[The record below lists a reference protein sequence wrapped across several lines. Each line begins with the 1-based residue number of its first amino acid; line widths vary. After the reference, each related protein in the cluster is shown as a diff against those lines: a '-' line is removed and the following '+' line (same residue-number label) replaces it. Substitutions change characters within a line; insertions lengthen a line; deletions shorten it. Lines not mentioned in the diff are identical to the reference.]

1 MADLVETV
9 DIPEAGAGAGKPEG
23 RPAKRTK
30 HAASSDSVAKIG
42 IPPAPTLTQRMH
54 TFLTTD
60 ASANYL
66 GAALADGAHFK
77 CITNLDGGAPRPGRS
92 APKVTKF
99 VLQTKGGAQDFC
111 LVGRSLFPRCSAEQ
125 CAQPSQYSLE
135 TSPVDVS
142 MCLAFSGDDGQMA
155 QCENLW
161 AGYGDQS
168 AVFKENANK
177 ILGLATKAVA
187 DVMLDKGYESL
198 PGIENARRKKLQKGD
213 AAAAQAW
220 LDDNWGSQMAGD
232 DSKDYFTVKR
242 RCYDVKI
249 GDVQSLV
256 EKGAA
261 SLTADENAELDTM
274 GRTVFSNVRFIDG
287 ATEKDITSEM
297 WRDETLAPSNG
308 DLCACFFSVQV
319 VCAAGNYHISPQL
332 KSCIVLQ
339 RNSASGGGG
348 GGGFSAALK
357 AIGM

>member
-1 MADLVETV
+1 MADLVANV
-9 DIPEAGAGAGKPEG
+9 DIPEAGAGETEG

-30 HAASSDSVAKIG
+30 HAASSDAVAKIG
-42 IPPAPTLTQRMH
+42 IPPVPTLTQRMH

-99 VLQTKGGAQDFC
+99 VLQSKGGAQDFC

-125 CAQPSQYSLE
+125 CAQPSQFSSE
-135 TSPVDVS
+135 TSPVDIS
-142 MCLAFSGDDGQMA
+142 LCLASSGDEGQMA

-161 AGYGDQS
+161 PGYGEQS

-187 DVMLDKGYESL
+187 DVMLDKAYESL
-198 PGIENARRKKLQKGD
+198 PGIENARRKKLQKGSPE
-213 AAAAQAW
+213 AAQAW
-220 LDDNWGSQMAGD
+220 LDDNWGSQMWNADTG
-232 DSKDYFTVKR
+232 KDYFTVKR

-261 SLTADENAELDTM
+261 SRTPDEEAELETM

-287 ATEKDITSEM
+287 ATEKDITSDM
-297 WRDETLAPSNG
+297 WKDESLAPSNG

-319 VCAAGNYHISPQL
+319 VAAAGNFHLSPQL
-332 KSCIVLQ
+332 KSCIVLE
-339 RNSASGGGG
+339 RRSAPGGGG
-348 GGGFSAALK
+348 NGGFSAALK

>member
-1 MADLVETV
+1 MADLVANV
-9 DIPEAGAGAGKPEG
+9 DIPEAGAGAGETEG

-30 HAASSDSVAKIG
+30 HAASSDAVAKIG

-54 TFLTTD
+54 AFLTTD

-125 CAQPSQYSLE
+125 CAQPSQYSSE

-142 MCLAFSGDDGQMA
+142 LCIASSGDEGQMA

-161 AGYGDQS
+161 PGYGEQS
-168 AVFKENANK
+168 AVFKQNANK
-177 ILGLATKAVA
+177 ILELATKAVA

-198 PGIENARRKKLQKGD
+198 PGIENARRKKLQKGSPE
-213 AAAAQAW
+213 AAQAY
-220 LDDNWGSQMAGD
+220 LDDNWGSQLWTD
-232 DSKDYFTVKR
+232 ERDYFTVKR

-249 GDVQSLV
+249 SDVGALM
-256 EKGAA
+256 EKGA
-261 SLTADENAELDTM
+261 SRSADEEAELDTM

-287 ATEKDITSEM
+287 TTEKDITSEM
-297 WRDETLAPSNG
+297 WRDETLAPGNG

-332 KSCIVLQ
+332 KSCIVLD
-339 RNSASGGGG
+339 RRSAPGGGG
-348 GGGFSAALK
+348 NGGFSAALK

>member
-9 DIPEAGAGAGKPEG
+9 DIPEAGAGDDG

-30 HAASSDSVAKIG
+30 HDASAVSKIG

-66 GAALADGAHFK
+66 GAALPDGAHFK
-77 CITNLDGGAPRPGRS
+77 CITNLDGAPKPGKS

-99 VLQTKGGAQDFC
+99 VLQTKAGAQDFC

-125 CAQPSQYSLE
+125 CAQPSQFSSE

-142 MCLAFSGDDGQMA
+142 LCLASSGDEGQMA
-155 QCENLW
+155 ACESLW
-161 AGYGDQS
+161 PGYGKQA
-168 AVFKENANK
+168 AVFQENANK

-187 DVMLDKGYESL
+187 NLMLDKSHESL
-198 PGIENARRKKLQKGD
+198 PGIENARRKKLQKGTLD
-213 AAAAQAW
+213 AAQAW

-232 DSKDYFTVKR
+232 DKEYFTVKK

-249 GDVQSLV
+249 GDVQALL

-261 SLTADENAELDTM
+261 GRTVDEEAELETM
-274 GRTVFSNVRFIDG
+274 GRTVFSNVRFVDG
-287 ATEKDITSEM
+287 ANEKDDITLKM
-297 WRDETLAPSNG
+297 WKDESLAPSNG
-308 DLCACFFSVQV
+308 DLVACFFTVQV
-319 VCAAGNYHISPQL
+319 VCAAGNFHISPQL
-332 KSCIVLQ
+332 KSCIVLD
-339 RNSASGGGG
+339 RRDSGSGAGGGSSS
-348 GGGFSAALK
+348 SAALK